1 MKNFLKKIITLSALF
16 ICFVFNM
23 NIVSAGD
30 AKTNAA
36 KGLKDTATIGYGV
49 IPFEKA
55 TPAEIIGQVVG
66 VGLSFIAVVFFLLLL
81 YGGFT
86 WMMARGN
93 EQEVEKAISL
103 IQAAVFGLI
112 VVMAAYAVV
121 SFLSKSFIK

>member
-1 MKNFLKKIITLSALF
+1 MKNFFKKIVIFTALL
-16 ICFVFNM
+16 ICFVFNI
-23 NIVSAGD
+23 NAVLAYN
-30 AKTNAA
+30 AKDNAA

-66 VGLSFIAVVFFLLLL
+66 VGLSFIAVIFFLLLL

-93 EQEVEKAISL
+93 EQEVEKAIGL